1 MWNTQGEDL
10 TPMLAQYHALKR
22 EYSDCLLFFR
32 LGDFYELFYE
42 DAQIGSKELGLVL
55 TSRPAGKGKE
65 RIPMCGVPYHSSQS
79 YIAKLVSKGYKVAI
93 CEQLEDASQAKG
105 IVKRDVIRVI
115 TPGTYFEKDL
125 TGLACIYLKGNKYY
139 LSYLCPSTGEFL
151 AGAFR
156 GEDYLEFLLRFQPKE
171 VLVPKG
177 FEEDLGKLLKCF
189 FTYYGQDEIQE
200 GLRLLKEDFD
210 IFHAIA
216 LGFEEEDCLIPCGV
230 AYFYLKRTQKSY
242 TPFLKKP
249 KPYSGEGYLRIDYRT
264 RRGLELLESYEG
276 REDLSLFGTINRTL
290 TGMGRRLLKFR
301 ITHPFLR
308 EEDILRVQEGVEEL
322 TKNREL
328 LREIRTCLEKM
339 PDLERLASRISG
351 NLATPRDFSLL
362 RKALLSLKELR
373 EVLKDA
379 RSSIMVELLN
389 QMVDLEGL
397 YLELERV
404 LVEDPPIHLKEGG
417 LIKDGVDPQLDELR
431 SIKAKGEMVLR
442 EYEEKLRKET
452 GIQSLKV
459 GYNRVLGYYI
469 EVTKPNLRYVPSYF
483 KRRQTLS
490 NAERFTT
497 EELQRLEEKILS
509 ADSRIKELEYEL
521 FLALKEKVLQ
531 SIDKV
536 YKNAQIVAEIDYLQ
550 GLAQIAIEGGW
561 VKPKLSKEKVLYIEE
576 GRHPVIESFCKDF
589 VPNSTYMDEKQ
600 LVHIITGPNMA
611 GKSSYIRQVGIL
623 VLLAH
628 MGSFLPCK
636 SAEIGLT
643 SSIHGRIGSGD
654 VLALGISTFM
664 NEMME
669 VSAILNSADERSLII
684 LDEVGRGT
692 STYDG
697 IALSKAIVEY
707 IAKNIKARTLVA
719 THYLELTHLEEEL
732 PMVKNYHMAVSKGD
746 EGINF
751 LYTLKRGRAEG
762 SFGIYVAKRAGLPEE
777 VIQRSQEI
785 LASFDK
791 QVPMLEKVYQESEKL
806 EWKKA
811 FRELQEFLEGI
822 DIAQTTPLQALI
834 LLAQIKEKVKERSGT
849 IC

>member
-1 MWNTQGEDL
+1 MWSTPNDDL

-22 EYSDCLLFFR
+22 EYADCLLFFR

-42 DAQIGSKELGLVL
+42 DAKIGSRELGLVL
-55 TSRPAGKGKE
+55 TSRPAGKGKD
-65 RIPMCGVPYHSSQS
+65 RIPMCGVPFHSSQS

-105 IVKRDVIRVI
+105 IVKRDVVRVI
-115 TPGTYFEKDL
+115 TPGTYFEREL
-125 TGLACIYLKGNKYY
+125 TGLACIYPKGSKYY
-139 LSYLCPSTGEFL
+139 LSYLCPSTGDFL
-151 AGAFR
+151 AGALKG
-156 GEDYLEFLLRFQPKE
+156 GEYLEFLLRFQPKE

-177 FEEDLGKLLKCF
+177 FEQDLNRVLICF
-189 FTYYGQDEIQE
+189 FTQYGQEDVQ
-200 GLRLLKEDFD
+200 GGTNLLKEDFG
-210 IFHAIA
+210 IFRATA
-216 LGFEEEDCLIPCGV
+216 LGFEEEECLIPCGV
-230 AYFYLKRTQKSY
+230 LYLYLKRTQKSY

-264 RRGLELLESYEG
+264 RRGLELLESYDG
-276 REDLSLFGTINRTL
+276 REDLSLFGVINRTL
-290 TGMGRRLLKFR
+290 TGMGKRLLKFR

-308 EEDILRVQEGVEEL
+308 EEEILQIQEGVEEL

-328 LREIRTCLEKM
+328 LRGIRSSLEKM

-351 NLATPRDFSLL
+351 NLSTPKDFSLL
-362 RKALLSLKELR
+362 RKSLLSLKELK
-373 EVLKDA
+373 EVLKSA
-379 RSSIMVELLN
+379 HSLIFERLLS
-389 QMVDLEGL
+389 QMEDLEEL
-397 YLELERV
+397 YQELDRV

-417 LIKDGVDPQLDELR
+417 LIKENVDPQLDELR
-431 SIKAKGEMVLR
+431 TIKDRGEKVLR

-459 GYNRVLGYYI
+459 SYNRVMGYYI
-469 EVTKPNLRYVPSYF
+469 EVTKPNLRYVPSHF
-483 KRRQTLS
+483 RRRQTLS

-509 ADSRIKELEYEL
+509 AESRIKDLEYEL
-521 FLALKEKVLQ
+521 FLVLKEKVLQ
-531 SIDKV
+531 SIGKV
-536 YKNAQIVAEIDYLQ
+536 YKNAQCVAEIDYLQ
-550 GLAQIAIEGGW
+550 SLAQIAIEGNW
-561 VKPKLSKEKVLYIEE
+561 VKPKLLREKVLRIDE
-576 GRHPVIESFCKDF
+576 GRHPVIEAFSKDF
-589 VPNSTYMDEKQ
+589 VPNSTYMDERH

-669 VSAILNSADERSLII
+669 VSAILNSADEKSLII
-684 LDEVGRGT
+684 LDEIGRGT

-732 PMVKNYHMAVSKGD
+732 STVKNYHMAVSKDD
-746 EGINF
+746 EGISF
-751 LYTLKRGRAEG
+751 LYLLKRGRAEG
-762 SFGIYVAKRAGLPEE
+762 SFGIYVAKKAGLPEE
-777 VIQRSQEI
+777 LIQRSQEI
-785 LASFDK
+785 LAGFDK
-791 QVPMLEKVYQESEKL
+791 QLPMLEKVYRESERL
-806 EWKKA
+806 EWERTY
-811 FRELQEFLEGI
+811 RELQEFLEGI
-822 DIAQTTPLQALI
+822 DLAQITPLQALI
-834 LLAQIKEKVKERSGT
+834 LLAQIKDKLKERGRT
-849 IC
+849 IY

>member
-1 MWNTQGEDL
+1 
-10 TPMLAQYHALKR
+10 
-22 EYSDCLLFFR
+22 
-32 LGDFYELFYE
+32 
-42 DAQIGSKELGLVL
+42 
-55 TSRPAGKGKE
+55 
-65 RIPMCGVPYHSSQS
+65 
-79 YIAKLVSKGYKVAI
+79 
-93 CEQLEDASQAKG
+93 
-105 IVKRDVIRVI
+105 
-115 TPGTYFEKDL
+115 
-125 TGLACIYLKGNKYY
+125 
-139 LSYLCPSTGEFL
+139 
-151 AGAFR
+151 
-156 GEDYLEFLLRFQPKE
+156 
-171 VLVPKG
+171 
-177 FEEDLGKLLKCF
+177 
-189 FTYYGQDEIQE
+189 
-200 GLRLLKEDFD
+200 
-210 IFHAIA
+210 
-216 LGFEEEDCLIPCGV
+216 
-230 AYFYLKRTQKSY
+230 
-242 TPFLKKP
+242 
-249 KPYSGEGYLRIDYRT
+249 
-264 RRGLELLESYEG
+264 
-276 REDLSLFGTINRTL
+276 
-290 TGMGRRLLKFR
+290 
-301 ITHPFLR
+301 
-308 EEDILRVQEGVEEL
+308 
-322 TKNREL
+322 
-328 LREIRTCLEKM
+328 
-339 PDLERLASRISG
+339 
-351 NLATPRDFSLL
+351 
-362 RKALLSLKELR
+362 
-373 EVLKDA
+373 
-379 RSSIMVELLN
+379 
-389 QMVDLEGL
+389 
-397 YLELERV
+397 
-404 LVEDPPIHLKEGG
+404 
-417 LIKDGVDPQLDELR
+417 
-431 SIKAKGEMVLR
+431 
-442 EYEEKLRKET
+442 
-452 GIQSLKV
+452 
-459 GYNRVLGYYI
+459 
-469 EVTKPNLRYVPSYF
+469 VPSYF

-654 VLALGISTFM
+654 ILALGISTFM

-684 LDEVGRGT
+684 LDEIGRGT

-732 PMVKNYHMAVSKGD
+732 PMVKNYHMAVSKSD

-762 SFGIYVAKRAGLPEE
+762 SFGIYVAKKAGLPEE

-791 QVPMLEKVYQESEKL
+791 QVPILEKVYQESEKL
-806 EWKKA
+806 EWEKA

-822 DIAQTTPLQALI
+822 DIAQTTPLQALL
-834 LLAQIKEKVKERSGT
+834 LLAQIKEKVKEKSKT